1 MTSRSLA
8 LVFSGSDSGEGFSL
22 CPEPVREP
30 TFPSAKAKIPSPVPG
45 LVCLSLSCRR
55 GFLLLSQHP

>member
-1 MTSRSLA
+1 MSRSLA

-22 CPEPVREP
+22 CPEPMRES
-30 TFPSAKAKIPSPVPG
+30 TFPSAKATIPTPIDG

-55 GFLLLSQHP
+55 GFLPLSQHP